1 MIYKDVGCLLI
12 DMDGVILD
20 NAYDNDFWQNQIPEV
35 IADSKGIAFEDA
47 QRLAIQI
54 FNYKKNTK
62 DWYDVDY
69 WSNMLDIDIEAQKR
83 SEKSFS
89 RISLYDGVI
98 DTLSVLKNK
107 TKMILI
113 TNAHRKT
120 LNIKLEK
127 YNLTPYFDEMVCA
140 HELNYVKEDIQLWYM
155 LRSKYRLDY
164 EKTLLVEDTINNI
177 NVGLSAGISGAI
189 YVGDEK
195 FTVSDKIIKLSS
207 INQILLQSIIDNSS

>member
-1 MIYKDVGCLLI
+1 MIFKDIECLLI

-35 IADSKGIAFEDA
+35 IADNKGIAFDDA
-47 QRLAIQI
+47 KRLAIQI

-69 WSNMLDIDIEAQKR
+69 WSNMLSIDIEAQKR

-98 DTLSVLKNK
+98 DTLNVLKNK

-140 HELNYVKEDIQLWYM
+140 HELHYVKEDIQLWYM

-195 FTVSDKIIKLSS
+195 FTVSDQIIKLSS
-207 INQILLQSIIDNSS
+207 IDQILSAVNYR

>member
-1 MIYKDVGCLLI
+1 MIFKDIECLLI

-35 IADSKGIAFEDA
+35 IADNKGIAFDDA
-47 QRLAIQI
+47 KRLAIQI

-98 DTLSVLKNK
+98 DTLNVLKNK

-207 INQILLQSIIDNSS
+207 INQILSAVNYR

>member
-1 MIYKDVGCLLI
+1 MIFKDIECLLI

-35 IADSKGIAFEDA
+35 IADNKGIAFDDA
-47 QRLAIQI
+47 KRLAIQI

-69 WSNMLDIDIEAQKR
+69 WSNMLDIDIEAEKR
-83 SEKSFS
+83 SEMSFS

-98 DTLSVLKNK
+98 ETLSVLKNK

-207 INQILLQSIIDNSS
+207 INQILSAVNYR

>member
-1 MIYKDVGCLLI
+1 MIFKDIECLLI

-20 NAYDNDFWQNQIPEV
+20 NTYDNDFWQNQIPEV
-35 IADSKGIAFEDA
+35 IADSKGIGFDDA
-47 QRLAIQI
+47 KRLAIQI

-98 DTLSVLKNK
+98 DTLNVLKNK

-140 HELNYVKEDIQLWYM
+140 HELHYVKEDIQLWYM

-195 FTVSDKIIKLSS
+195 FTVSDQIIKLSS
-207 INQILLQSIIDNSS
+207 IDQILSAVNYR

>member
-1 MIYKDVGCLLI
+1 
-12 DMDGVILD
+12 MDGVILD

-35 IADSKGIAFEDA
+35 IADSKGIGFDDA
-47 QRLAIQI
+47 KRLAIQI

-98 DTLSVLKNK
+98 DTLNVLKNK

-140 HELNYVKEDIQLWYM
+140 HELHYVKEDIQLWYM

-207 INQILLQSIIDNSS
+207 INQILSAVNYR

>member
-1 MIYKDVGCLLI
+1 MIFKDIECLLI

-35 IADSKGIAFEDA
+35 IADSKGIAFDDA
-47 QRLAIQI
+47 KRLAIQI

-69 WSNMLDIDIEAQKR
+69 WSNMLNIDIEAQKR

-127 YNLTPYFDEMVCA
+127 YTLTPYFDEMVCA

-207 INQILLQSIIDNSS
+207 INQILSAVNYR

>member
-1 MIYKDVGCLLI
+1 MIFKDIECLLI

-35 IADSKGIAFEDA
+35 IADNKGIAFDDA
-47 QRLAIQI
+47 KRLAIQI

-69 WSNMLDIDIEAQKR
+69 WSNMLNIDIEAQKR

-189 YVGDEK
+189 YVGDER

-207 INQILLQSIIDNSS
+207 INQILSAVNYR

>member
-1 MIYKDVGCLLI
+1 
-12 DMDGVILD
+12 
-20 NAYDNDFWQNQIPEV
+20 
-35 IADSKGIAFEDA
+35 
-47 QRLAIQI
+47 
-54 FNYKKNTK
+54 
-62 DWYDVDY
+62 
-69 WSNMLDIDIEAQKR
+69 MLDIDIEAQKR

-207 INQILLQSIIDNSS
+207 INQILSAVNYR

>member
-1 MIYKDVGCLLI
+1 MIFKDIECLLI

-35 IADSKGIAFEDA
+35 IADSKGIAFDDA
-47 QRLAIQI
+47 KRLAIQI

-69 WSNMLDIDIEAQKR
+69 WSNMLNIDIEAQKR

-189 YVGDEK
+189 YVGDET

-207 INQILLQSIIDNSS
+207 INQILSAVNYR

>member
-1 MIYKDVGCLLI
+1 MIFKDIECLLI

-35 IADSKGIAFEDA
+35 IADSKGIAFDDA
-47 QRLAIQI
+47 KRLAIQI

-107 TKMILI
+107 TKTILI

-127 YNLTPYFDEMVCA
+127 YNLTSYFDEMVCA

-195 FTVSDKIIKLSS
+195 FTVSDKITKLSS
-207 INQILLQSIIDNSS
+207 INQILSAVNYR

>member
-1 MIYKDVGCLLI
+1 MIFKDIECLLI

-35 IADSKGIAFEDA
+35 IADSKGIAFDDA
-47 QRLAIQI
+47 KRLAIQI

-69 WSNMLDIDIEAQKR
+69 WSNMLNIDIEAQKR

-140 HELNYVKEDIQLWYM
+140 HELHYVKEDIQLWYM

-195 FTVSDKIIKLSS
+195 FTVSDQIIKLSS
-207 INQILLQSIIDNSS
+207 IDQILSAVNYR

>member
-1 MIYKDVGCLLI
+1 MIFKDIECLLI

-35 IADSKGIAFEDA
+35 IADSKGIGFDDA
-47 QRLAIQI
+47 KRLAIQI

-98 DTLSVLKNK
+98 DTLNVLKNK

-140 HELNYVKEDIQLWYM
+140 HELHYVKEDIQLWYM

-195 FTVSDKIIKLSS
+195 FTVSDKITKLSS
-207 INQILLQSIIDNSS
+207 INQIFSAVNYR

>member
-1 MIYKDVGCLLI
+1 MIFKDIECLLI

-35 IADSKGIAFEDA
+35 IADSKGIAFDDA
-47 QRLAIQI
+47 KRLAIQI

-69 WSNMLDIDIEAQKR
+69 WSNMLNIDIEAQKR

-98 DTLSVLKNK
+98 DTLSVLKSK

-127 YNLTPYFDEMVCA
+127 YNLAPYFDEMVCA

-189 YVGDEK
+189 YVGGEK

-207 INQILLQSIIDNSS
+207 INQILSAVNYR

>member
-98 DTLSVLKNK
+98 DTLNVLKNK

-127 YNLTPYFDEMVCA
+127 YNLTPYFDVMVCA
-140 HELNYVKEDIQLWYM
+140 HELHYVKEDIQLWYM

-177 NVGLSAGISGAI
+177 NVGLSSGISGAI

-207 INQILLQSIIDNSS
+207 INQILSAVNYR

>member
-1 MIYKDVGCLLI
+1 MIFKDIECLLI

-35 IADSKGIAFEDA
+35 IADNKGIAFDDA
-47 QRLAIQI
+47 KRLAIQI

-69 WSNMLDIDIEAQKR
+69 WSNMLNIDIEAQKR

-107 TKMILI
+107 TKTILI

-127 YNLTPYFDEMVCA
+127 YNLNPYFDEMVCA

-207 INQILLQSIIDNSS
+207 INQILSAVNYR

>member
-1 MIYKDVGCLLI
+1 MIFKDIECLLI

-35 IADSKGIAFEDA
+35 IADSKGIAFDA
-47 QRLAIQI
+47 AKRLAIQI

-69 WSNMLDIDIEAQKR
+69 WSNMLNIDIEAQKR

-140 HELNYVKEDIQLWYM
+140 HELHYVKEDIQLWYM

-195 FTVSDKIIKLSS
+195 FTVSDKITKLSS
-207 INQILLQSIIDNSS
+207 INQILSAVNYR

>member
-1 MIYKDVGCLLI
+1 
-12 DMDGVILD
+12 
-20 NAYDNDFWQNQIPEV
+20 
-35 IADSKGIAFEDA
+35 
-47 QRLAIQI
+47 
-54 FNYKKNTK
+54 
-62 DWYDVDY
+62 
-69 WSNMLDIDIEAQKR
+69 MLNIDIEAQKR

-89 RISLYDGVI
+89 RISLYDGVN
-98 DTLSVLKNK
+98 DTLSILKNK

-207 INQILLQSIIDNSS
+207 INQILSAVNYR

>member
-1 MIYKDVGCLLI
+1 MIFKDIECLLI

-35 IADSKGIAFEDA
+35 IADSKGIAFDDA
-47 QRLAIQI
+47 KRLAIQI

-127 YNLTPYFDEMVCA
+127 YNLTSYFDEMVCA

-207 INQILLQSIIDNSS
+207 INQILSAVNYR

>member
-1 MIYKDVGCLLI
+1 
-12 DMDGVILD
+12 MDGVILD
-20 NAYDNDFWQNQIPEV
+20 NAYDNDFWQNQIPEA
-35 IADSKGIAFEDA
+35 IADSKGIAFDDA
-47 QRLAIQI
+47 KRLAIQI

-69 WSNMLDIDIEAQKR
+69 WSNMLNIDIEAQKR

-207 INQILLQSIIDNSS
+207 INQILSAVNYR

>member
-1 MIYKDVGCLLI
+1 MIFKDIECLLI

-35 IADSKGIAFEDA
+35 IADNKGIAFDDA
-47 QRLAIQI
+47 KRLAIQI

-69 WSNMLDIDIEAQKR
+69 WSNMLNIDIEAQKR

-107 TKMILI
+107 TKTILI

-127 YNLTPYFDEMVCA
+127 YNLTSYFDEMVCA

-207 INQILLQSIIDNSS
+207 INQILSAVNYR

>member
-1 MIYKDVGCLLI
+1 MIFKDIGCLLI

-35 IADSKGIAFEDA
+35 IADSKGIAFDDA
-47 QRLAIQI
+47 KRLAIQI

-69 WSNMLDIDIEAQKR
+69 WSNMLNIDIEAQKR

-127 YNLTPYFDEMVCA
+127 YNLNPYFDEMVCA

-195 FTVSDKIIKLSS
+195 FTASDKIIKLSS
-207 INQILLQSIIDNSS
+207 INQILSAVNYR

>member
-1 MIYKDVGCLLI
+1 MIFKDIECLLI

-35 IADSKGIAFEDA
+35 IADSKGIAFDDA
-47 QRLAIQI
+47 KRLAIQI

-69 WSNMLDIDIEAQKR
+69 WSNMLNIDIEAQKR

-107 TKMILI
+107 TKTILI

-207 INQILLQSIIDNSS
+207 INQILSAVNYR

>member
-1 MIYKDVGCLLI
+1 MIFKDIECLLI

-35 IADSKGIAFEDA
+35 IADSKGIEFDDA
-47 QRLAIQI
+47 KRLAIQI

-69 WSNMLDIDIEAQKR
+69 WSNMLSIDIEAQKR

-207 INQILLQSIIDNSS
+207 INQILSAVNYR

>member
-1 MIYKDVGCLLI
+1 
-12 DMDGVILD
+12 
-20 NAYDNDFWQNQIPEV
+20 
-35 IADSKGIAFEDA
+35 
-47 QRLAIQI
+47 
-54 FNYKKNTK
+54 
-62 DWYDVDY
+62 
-69 WSNMLDIDIEAQKR
+69 MLDIDIEAQKR

-107 TKMILI
+107 TRMILI

-207 INQILLQSIIDNSS
+207 INQILSAVNYR

>member
-1 MIYKDVGCLLI
+1 MIFKDIECLLI

-35 IADSKGIAFEDA
+35 IADNKGIAFDDA
-47 QRLAIQI
+47 KRLAIQI

-69 WSNMLDIDIEAQKR
+69 WSNMLNIDIEAQKR

-140 HELNYVKEDIQLWYM
+140 HELHYVKEDIQLWYM

-207 INQILLQSIIDNSS
+207 INQILSAVNYR

>member
-1 MIYKDVGCLLI
+1 MIFKDIGCLLI

-35 IADSKGIAFEDA
+35 IADNKGIAFDDA
-47 QRLAIQI
+47 KRLAIQI

-98 DTLSVLKNK
+98 DTLSILKNK

-207 INQILLQSIIDNSS
+207 INQILSAVNYR

>member
-1 MIYKDVGCLLI
+1 MIFKDIECLLI

-35 IADSKGIAFEDA
+35 IADSKGIAFDDA
-47 QRLAIQI
+47 KRLAIQI

-69 WSNMLDIDIEAQKR
+69 WSNMLNIDIEAEKR

-98 DTLSVLKNK
+98 DTLNALKNK
-107 TKMILI
+107 INIILI

-127 YNLTPYFDEMVCA
+127 YNLTPYFDDMVCA
-140 HELNYVKEDIQLWYM
+140 HELHYVKEDIQLWCM
-155 LRSKYRLDY
+155 LRSKYKLDY
-164 EKTLLVEDTINNI
+164 EKTVLVEDTINNI

-195 FTVSDKIIKLSS
+195 FTASDKIIKLSS
-207 INQILLQSIIDNSS
+207 INQILSAINYR

>member
-1 MIYKDVGCLLI
+1 MIFKDIECLLI

-35 IADSKGIAFEDA
+35 IADSKGIAFDDA
-47 QRLAIQI
+47 KRLAIQI

-69 WSNMLDIDIEAQKR
+69 WSNMLNIDIEAQKR

-107 TKMILI
+107 TRMILI

-207 INQILLQSIIDNSS
+207 INQILSAVNYR

>member
-1 MIYKDVGCLLI
+1 MIFKDIECLLI

-35 IADSKGIAFEDA
+35 IADSKGIAFDA
-47 QRLAIQI
+47 AKRLAIQI

-107 TKMILI
+107 TKTILI

-127 YNLTPYFDEMVCA
+127 YNLTSYFDEMVCA

-155 LRSKYRLDY
+155 LRSKYKLDY

-207 INQILLQSIIDNSS
+207 INQILSAVNYR

>member
-1 MIYKDVGCLLI
+1 MIFKDIGCLLI

-35 IADSKGIAFEDA
+35 IADNKGIAFDDA
-47 QRLAIQI
+47 KRLAIQI

-195 FTVSDKIIKLSS
+195 FTVSDQIIKLSS
-207 INQILLQSIIDNSS
+207 IDQILSAVNYR

>member
-1 MIYKDVGCLLI
+1 MIFKDIECLLI

-35 IADSKGIAFEDA
+35 IADSKGIEFDDA
-47 QRLAIQI
+47 KRLAIQI

-69 WSNMLDIDIEAQKR
+69 WSNMLNIDIEAQKR

-98 DTLSVLKNK
+98 DTLSVLKNI

-140 HELNYVKEDIQLWYM
+140 HELHYVKEDIQLWYM

-207 INQILLQSIIDNSS
+207 INQILSAVNYR

>member
-1 MIYKDVGCLLI
+1 MIFKDIGCLLI

-35 IADSKGIAFEDA
+35 IADSKGIAFDA
-47 QRLAIQI
+47 AKRLAIQI

-69 WSNMLDIDIEAQKR
+69 WSNMLNIDIEAQKR

-155 LRSKYRLDY
+155 LRSKYKLDY

-207 INQILLQSIIDNSS
+207 INQILSTVNYR

>member
-1 MIYKDVGCLLI
+1 MIFKDIECLLI

-20 NAYDNDFWQNQIPEV
+20 NTYDNDFWQNQIPAV
-35 IADSKGIAFEDA
+35 IANSKDIGFNDA
-47 QRLAIQI
+47 KRLAIQI

-98 DTLSVLKNK
+98 DTLNVLKNK

-140 HELNYVKEDIQLWYM
+140 HELHYVKEDIQLWYM

-189 YVGDEK
+189 YVGDGK
-195 FTVSDKIIKLSS
+195 FTASDKIIKLSS
-207 INQILLQSIIDNSS
+207 INKILSAINYR

>member
-1 MIYKDVGCLLI
+1 
-12 DMDGVILD
+12 MDGVILD

-35 IADSKGIAFEDA
+35 IADSKGIAFDDA
-47 QRLAIQI
+47 KRLAIQI

-69 WSNMLDIDIEAQKR
+69 WSNMLNIDIEAQKR

-207 INQILLQSIIDNSS
+207 INQILSAVNYR